1 MARSSSRAVK
11 TSPLHNCKYGCERR
25 RKRGGGGGG
34 EEEEEEE
41 RRGGGEAEEAEEKEG
56 IADIPDTFQ
65 QRC

>member
-25 RKRGGGGGG
+25 RRRGGGG

-41 RRGGGEAEEAEEKEG
+41 EAEEEAEEKEG
-56 IADIPDTFQ
+56 IADIPDTFH